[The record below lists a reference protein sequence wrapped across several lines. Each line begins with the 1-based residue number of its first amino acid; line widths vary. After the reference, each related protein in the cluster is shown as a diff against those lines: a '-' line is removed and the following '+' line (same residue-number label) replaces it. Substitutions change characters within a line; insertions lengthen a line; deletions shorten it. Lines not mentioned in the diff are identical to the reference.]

1 MFLVRF
7 RKYSVFY
14 GICSFILYN
23 ILVFIL
29 FVLYISFLFRYNRTG
44 GVMMKYSIEIGKI
57 VEGALRHDQT
67 KVINYTK
74 QLVSKLEIDNDS
86 RAVAKFQRLLSAQA
100 ETTLTPMS
108 SSNSVAIPVDSESRM
123 NLADIIYPYENDIEV
138 VLSKQNAEKLESF
151 ILSYQNADKLNSFG
165 INVSNS
171 LLLYGPPGCGKTKC
185 AYLIAKQL
193 NLPLVVARLDSLI
206 SSYLGTTAKN
216 IRSLFEFSQK
226 MPCVLFLDEFDAI
239 AKARDDNN
247 ELGELKRV
255 VNSLLQNIDIMSKDS
270 LMLAATNH
278 QQLLDPAIWRRFD
291 YKLEI
296 ELPDRDAI
304 AELVTLF
311 SNELY
316 TFSQKEILE
325 VSTMFDG
332 LSGADIEEIITKA
345 MRNSIIHNYT
355 FNISNI
361 YEEFFITQNIIP
373 QNCND
378 SRELLQI
385 KAKYLRDKDSKVFSL
400 QTIADILGSSKTT
413 IQKIVKEVQS

>member
-1 MFLVRF
+1 MT
-7 RKYSVFY
+7 
-14 GICSFILYN
+14 
-23 ILVFIL
+23 
-29 FVLYISFLFRYNRTG
+29 FVLYKSILFRYNRTG
-44 GVMMKYSIEIGKI
+44 GVTMKYSIEIGKI

-100 ETTLTPMS
+100 ETALAPMS

-123 NLADIIYPYENDIEV
+123 NLADIIYPNENNIEV

-151 ILSYQNADKLNSFG
+151 ILSYQNADKLNSLG

-216 IRSLFEFSQK
+216 IRSLFEFAQK

-316 TFSQKEILE
+316 TFSPKEILE
-325 VSTMFDG
+325 VSTIFDG

-355 FNISNI
+355 FSVSNI
-361 YEEFFITQNIIP
+361 YDEFFITQNIIP

>member
-1 MFLVRF
+1 
-7 RKYSVFY
+7 
-14 GICSFILYN
+14 
-23 ILVFIL
+23 
-29 FVLYISFLFRYNRTG
+29 
-44 GVMMKYSIEIGKI
+44 MKYSIEIGKI

-74 QLVSKLEIDNDS
+74 QLVSKLEVDNDS

-108 SSNSVAIPVDSESRM
+108 SSNSVAIPVDGESRM

-216 IRSLFEFSQK
+216 IRSLFEFAQK

>member
-1 MFLVRF
+1 
-7 RKYSVFY
+7 
-14 GICSFILYN
+14 
-23 ILVFIL
+23 
-29 FVLYISFLFRYNRTG
+29 
-44 GVMMKYSIEIGKI
+44 MMKYSIEIGKI

-108 SSNSVAIPVDSESRM
+108 CSNSVAIPVDSESRM

>member
-1 MFLVRF
+1 
-7 RKYSVFY
+7 
-14 GICSFILYN
+14 
-23 ILVFIL
+23 
-29 FVLYISFLFRYNRTG
+29 
-44 GVMMKYSIEIGKI
+44 MMKYSIEIGKI

-74 QLVSKLEIDNDS
+74 QLVSKLEVDNDT

-216 IRSLFEFSQK
+216 IRCLFEFAQK

>member
-1 MFLVRF
+1 MT
-7 RKYSVFY
+7 
-14 GICSFILYN
+14 II
-23 ILVFIL
+23 
-29 FVLYISFLFRYNRTG
+29 VLYIFDSFRYNKIG

-57 VEGALRHDQT
+57 VEGALRHDPT

-74 QLVSKLEIDNDS
+74 QLVSKLESDDDS
-86 RAVAKFQRLLSAQA
+86 RAAAKFQRLLSAQA
-100 ETTLTPMS
+100 ETALSPMS
-108 SSNSVAIPVDSESRM
+108 NTNPVSIPVDTESRM
-123 NLADIIYPYENDIEV
+123 SLADIIYPYQNDIEV
-138 VLSKQNAEKLESF
+138 ILSKRNAEKLESF
-151 ILSYQNADKLNSFG
+151 ILSYQNADKLNSLG

-216 IRSLFEFSQK
+216 IRSLFEFAQK

-255 VNSLLQNIDIMSKDS
+255 VNSLLQNIDTMSKDS
-270 LMLAATNH
+270 LILAATNH

-296 ELPDRDAI
+296 ELPDREAI
-304 AELVTLF
+304 VELVTLF
-311 SNELY
+311 SNDIY
-316 TFSQKEILE
+316 KFTQKEILE
-325 VSTMFDG
+325 ISTLFDG
-332 LSGADIEEIITKA
+332 LSGADIEDIITKA
-345 MRNSIIHNYT
+345 IRNSIIHNYP
-355 FNISNI
+355 FSASNI
-361 YEEFFITQNIIP
+361 YEELFISQNIVP

-378 SRELLQI
+378 SRELLQF
-385 KAKYLRDKDSKVFSL
+385 KAKYLRDKDPKVFSL

-413 IQKIVKEVQS
+413 IQKIVKEVKS